1 MLRVLVVLVVVD
13 VGVVDK
19 MDKKV
24 VIGIGALALVV
35 MYFVFGGVSGNVV
48 LEEGVQTVVIDM
60 KDWKYS
66 PDVINVEKDVPV
78 RIYLSDNVVGCY
90 RDLILPEM
98 DMKKYFV
105 SSEDYIEVTFP
116 EGTYTFACSMYMGQ
130 GRIVAA

>member
-1 MLRVLVVLVVVD
+1 MVVD